1 MGLEMNEPF
10 NCMFGTLFP
19 PLPPFHPTL
28 PPSSPLPNRALARQ
42 SQSELS
48 PVCAV
53 VGGILGQEI
62 LKAISRKGEPAL
74 NVFLWD
80 GATHEGRVIAVP
92 PPKEKE

>member
-1 MGLEMNEPF
+1 GFLSEEE
-10 NCMFGTLFP
+10 L
-19 PLPPFHPTL
+19 
-28 PPSSPLPNRALARQ
+28 RALAGQ